1 MICLARVNETNKT
14 PTIISLFDL
23 KACFDK
29 IRMNDVFLDVAM
41 TGADMKAVKVL
52 HEFTKEVKIKGIL
65 TKTDR
70 LLSRTRVIKDPTSPP
85 REPVYQWERS
95 LKNQFPQKIVRR

>member
-1 MICLARVNETNKT
+1 MMYSTRDHIITLICLARVNETNKT

-52 HEFTKEVKIKGIL
+52 HEFTKEVKIKLAG
-65 TKTDR
+65 DPD
-70 LLSRTRVIKDPTSPP
+70 KD
-85 REPVYQWERS
+85 
-95 LKNQFPQKIVRR
+95 